1 MSNTSDTN
9 LVSIHDV
16 ATHQIIVY
24 IEEGKQYV
32 FEAQIAYDEESFR
45 LYKIEGG
52 DIADETFV
60 EVRDGIII
68 LMIEEDEYACDIL
81 DSIID
86 GPDMH
91 FWCEDDSCNSIEI
104 DATCILNN
112 EERRRDIADG
122 LLFYDDM
129 WDEGSDY

>member
-9 LVSIHDV
+9 LVQIHDV

-52 DIADETFV
+52 DIEDATFV
-60 EVRDGIII
+60 EVRDGIIV

-112 EERRRDIADG
+112 EETRRDIADG
-122 LLFYDDM
+122 LLFDDDM
-129 WDEGSDY
+129 WDEENDY

>member
-9 LVSIHDV
+9 LVQIHDV

-52 DIADETFV
+52 DI
-60 EVRDGIII
+60 
-68 LMIEEDEYACDIL
+68 EDE
-81 DSIID
+81 
-86 GPDMH
+86 
-91 FWCEDDSCNSIEI
+91 
-104 DATCILNN
+104 
-112 EERRRDIADG
+112 
-122 LLFYDDM
+122 
-129 WDEGSDY
+129 